1 MNKAM
6 RNAAFFSAVLLASSV
21 ALAKLPAPPPVDP
34 AAKEAAADKAKA
46 AAEKE
51 KAALAAAEDYAVK
64 NFQANMKKEGRP
76 IPKPMPVKS
85 ASAPPAGG
93 KKGPEANTQK
103 ASAKKKT

>member
-1 MNKAM
+1 MNKLV
-6 RNAAFFSAVLLASSV
+6 RKSAILPALLLASFA
-21 ALAKLPAPPPVDP
+21 ALAKLPPPPPVDP
-34 AAKEAAADKAKA
+34 AVKEAAAEKAKA

-64 NFQANMKKEGRP
+64 NFQANMRKEGRP
-76 IPKPMPVKS
+76 IPKPVPVKS
-85 ASAPPAGG
+85 ASAPPTGG